1 MFFCRETASVELPLG
16 KYGLGGKK
24 ASVEL
29 LSFSD
34 SSGSPQVKGP
44 KRVSTRPTGSIPFAA
59 NSNLVK

>member
-1 MFFCRETASVELPLG
+1 MFFCREAASVELPLG
-16 KYGLGGKK
+16 KYGLGGEK

-44 KRVSTRPTGSIPFAA
+44 KRGFYPPYWFDS
-59 NSNLVK
+59 LCC